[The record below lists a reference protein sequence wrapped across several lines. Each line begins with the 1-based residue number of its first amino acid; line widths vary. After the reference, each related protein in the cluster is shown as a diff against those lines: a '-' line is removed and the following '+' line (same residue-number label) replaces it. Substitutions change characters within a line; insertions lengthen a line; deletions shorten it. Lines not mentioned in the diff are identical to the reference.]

1 LYVQGLSQVHLER
14 VRIRQAAGQ
23 FDAPFPLARSEFGEI
38 FEGKKHSSQD
48 PALNIDVEVGAFGQ
62 LQRFV
67 YLALSQAEVESAGL
81 RLILELHLAPPLL
94 FLMGTTVITTASF
107 RPLL

>member
-1 LYVQGLSQVHLER
+1 LYVQWLSRVQPER

-23 FDAPFPLARSEFGEI
+23 FDAPFSLARSEL
-38 FEGKKHSSQD
+38 FEGEKHSSQD

-107 RPLL
+107 QPFS

>member
-1 LYVQGLSQVHLER
+1 MQELSQVHLER
-14 VRIRQAAGQ
+14 VRIRQAAGP
-23 FDAPFPLARSEFGEI
+23 FDTPFPLARSELGEI

-62 LQRFV
+62 LLCFV
-67 YLALSQAEVESAGL
+67 YLARSQAYVESAGL
-81 RLILELHLAPPLL
+81 RIIPELHLAPPLL